1 MNFDEIYAAYRNKI
15 ERYVRRLGHDDAEDI
30 TQEIFI
36 RVNESLPKFRGDS
49 SVETWLY
56 RIATNMSIDRRRS
69 AEYKRMKGE
78 TLTGDD
84 IVSNAIYEDVWS
96 RQAPG
101 GLEREIIKKEMI
113 DCIADYINQ
122 MNENFRNVIVLSE
135 FEKVPDAEIATIL
148 NITIENVRIRL
159 VRARKQLKKVL
170 SENCSINF
178 DEDNNICCEPR

>member
-1 MNFDEIYAAYRNKI
+1 MNFEELYAAYKDRI

-36 RVNESLPKFRGDS
+36 RVNESLQDFRGES

-69 AEYKRMKGE
+69 AEYKRLSRE

-96 RQAPG
+96 RRASSG
-101 GLEREIIKKEMI
+101 IEREIIKKEMI

-135 FEKVPDAEIATIL
+135 FEKIPDAEIASIL

-170 SENCSINF
+170 SENCRIDF
-178 DEDNNICCEPR
+178 DEDNKICCELR

>member
-1 MNFDEIYAAYRNKI
+1 MNFEELYATYKDRI

-36 RVNESLPKFRGDS
+36 RVNESLSKFRGES

-69 AEYKRMKGE
+69 REYKCLSRE

-96 RQAPG
+96 RRASNG
-101 GLEREIIKKEMI
+101 IEREIIKKEMI
-113 DCIADYINQ
+113 DCIAEYINQ

-135 FEKVPDAEIATIL
+135 FENIPDAEIASIL
-148 NITIENVRIRL
+148 SITVENVRIRL

-170 SENCSINF
+170 SENCRIDF
-178 DEDNNICCEPR
+178 DEDNNICCEQM